1 MDFIEKIVGLMGGK
15 AAQTDTSATDA
26 PEPESATPPQ
36 DEPTASEGAGET
48 EQAQE
53 PKTYTPEELES
64 ILADKKKEWQE
75 EQEARE
81 QERLSKLSESERLK
95 LEQISKDDEIASLK
109 AELARRD
116 LQAEVIAKLDEQR
129 LPVSIAELVQYGD
142 RDSTME
148 SLDKLMGV
156 FETAVQQG
164 VMLRLRG
171 KTPEGL
177 GVAAEWQ
184 NSFVD
189 PVAKGLIG
197 KDDPFAK
204 AFSDALKK

>member
-15 AAQTDTSATDA
+15 AAQADTSATDA
-26 PEPESATPPQ
+26 PEQESATPPQ
-36 DEPTASEGAGET
+36 DEPAASEGVGET

-53 PKTYTPEELES
+53 PKIYTPEELES

-129 LPVSIAELVQYGD
+129 LPVTIADLVQYGD

-177 GVAAEWQ
+177 GRAANHE
-184 NSFVD
+184 NR
-189 PVAKGLIG
+189 LT
-197 KDDPFAK
+197 DPFAK